1 MNATMNYSKVFTTTY
16 DADRLSLAKYTKAD
30 GSVFYVDIRCYLVRE
45 REFRHV
51 LNIFLSTQLGALP
64 LMEHQKMR
72 PTLDKNLKEKARLA
86 DHEMILKA
94 LLIRSMIDFEG
105 ADIEAC
111 SLFFELPQDL
121 VRNLY
126 ESALHINMYM
136 KA

>member
-1 MNATMNYSKVFTTTY
+1 MNATMTYSKVFTTTY

-30 GSVFYVDIRCYLVRE
+30 GSVFYIDVRCYLVRE
-45 REFRHV
+45 REFRNV
-51 LNIFLSTQLGALP
+51 LNIFLST
-64 LMEHQKMR
+64 
-72 PTLDKNLKEKARLA
+72 LDKALKEKARMA

-136 KA
+136 KK

>member
-1 MNATMNYSKVFTTTY
+1 MNATMTYSKVFTTTY

-30 GSVFYVDIRCYLVRE
+30 GRSVFFIDIRCYLVRE

-51 LNIFLSTQLGALP
+51 LNIFLS
-64 LMEHQKMR
+64 
-72 PTLDKNLKEKARLA
+72 TLDKNLKEKARLA